1 MEQARDPARPGQ
13 PSTPWATMPGILAV
27 VCASA
32 GITTVCYAF
41 SDVRFVNAGPFF
53 LPYGAT
59 IAAIVVLSFY
69 IRLRAPEAGNLI
81 VLLFM
86 VFAFFVT
93 ATNLLALQYCL
104 ATTRAIE
111 FTDAIRAAD
120 HALGFDWMAFSA
132 KVSRIP
138 YAAGVIGFCY
148 QQWIAEFVVVVVL
161 LAALGKTD
169 DCYRLTFAFAVS
181 GMAMVS
187 ISGFLDVKSVDAVA
201 AYATNAVHLP
211 TGVNPYYLKLLT
223 ALRSDG
229 PHVVDLNH
237 LGGLVSFPSCH
248 AGTAVLLA
256 TATRNLKRLWIPFLC
271 FNELILVGTITEGGH
286 YLSDVLAG
294 CAFAVAAVALYGWL
308 TRARPAAAPWFA
320 RVAPAFAG
328 VVGLNAD
335 GRDGVG
341 GDRRRSASLS

>member
-1 MEQARDPARPGQ
+1 MA
-13 PSTPWATMPGILAV
+13 GILAV

-32 GITTVCYAF
+32 GITAACYAF

-59 IAAIVVLSFY
+59 IAAIVALSVY
-69 IRLRAPEAGNLI
+69 IRLRAPEATNLI
-81 VLLFM
+81 VLMFM

-93 ATNLLALQYCL
+93 ATNLLVLQYCL
-104 ATTRAIE
+104 ATTHAIE

-120 HALGFDWMAFSA
+120 HAMGFDWTAFSA
-132 KVSRIP
+132 KVSSIP
-138 YAAGVIGFCY
+138 YAAAVIGFCY
-148 QQWIAEFVVVVVL
+148 QQWIGEFVVVVAL
-161 LAALGKTD
+161 LAVLGKTD
-169 DCYRLTFAFAVS
+169 DCFRLTFAFAVS

-187 ISGFLDVKSVDAVA
+187 ISGLLDVKSIDAVA

-229 PHVVDLNH
+229 LHVVDLNH

-256 TATRNLKRLWIPFLC
+256 TATRSLKRLWFPFLC

-294 CAFAVAAVALYGWL
+294 CLFAVAAVALYASL
-308 TRARPAAAPWFA
+308 TRARPVAAQWVAYL
-320 RVAPAFAG
+320 APALASVAG
-328 VVGLNAD
+328 LHAN
-335 GRDGVG
+335 GRRAVG
-341 GDRRRSASLS
+341 GDRRPSAPVA

>member
-1 MEQARDPARPGQ
+1 MDHAQEAAGPAQ
-13 PSTPWATMPGILAV
+13 PSTPWATMPAILAV
-27 VCASA
+27 VCVSA
-32 GITTVCYAF
+32 GITATCYAF
-41 SDVRFVNAGPFF
+41 SDVRFVNASPFF

-59 IAAIVVLSFY
+59 FAAIVALSLY

-81 VLLFM
+81 VLMFV

-93 ATNLLALQYCL
+93 ATNLLVLQYCL
-104 ATTRAIE
+104 ATSRAIE

-120 HALGFDWMAFSA
+120 HALGFDWTAFSA
-132 KVSRIP
+132 QVSRIP
-138 YAAGVIGFCY
+138 YAAGIIGFCY
-148 QQWIAEFVVVVVL
+148 QQWIAEFVIVVVL
-161 LAALGKTD
+161 LAALGKTEE
-169 DCYRLTFAFAVS
+169 CYRLTFAFAVS

-308 TRARPAAAPWFA
+308 TRARPVALPRFA

-328 VVGLNAD
+328 VVALNAD
-335 GRDGVG
+335 GRDH
-341 GDRRRSASLS
+341 